1 MSRAFVKD
9 GNEDR
14 PGEDL
19 PERPVSDA
27 PNYVTE
33 EGLRNLREKVEM
45 LTHEHGRLREAEEDA
60 DKLRLAVNER
70 DLRYF
75 QAQLDSA
82 TVVDVA
88 DAPQGEVHFG
98 ATVKTED
105 EDGAV
110 GRFTIVGEDEA
121 DESNGKISWLSP
133 LAKALIGSTAG
144 DTVTW
149 ERPAGS
155 TTLPAMTASG
165 GSSRTR
171 SKTSPGVT
179 PSVSVTAGA

>member
-1 MSRAFVKD
+1 MNRAFVKD

-14 PGEDL
+14 SEL
-19 PERPVSDA
+19 PERPLSDA
-27 PNYVTE
+27 PNYVTP
-33 EGLRNLREKVEM
+33 EGMRLLREKVEI
-45 LTHEHGRLREAEEDA
+45 LTHEHGQLREAAEDA

-75 QAQLDSA
+75 QARLESA
-82 TVVDVA
+82 IVVDAA

-105 EDGAV
+105 EDGEV

-121 DESNGKISWLSP
+121 DVTHGKISWLSP
-133 LAKALIGSTAG
+133 LAKALIGSKTG

-149 ERPAGS
+149 NRPAGS
-155 TTLPAMTASG
+155 TTLEVLEIGYP
-165 GSSRTR
+165 
-171 SKTSPGVT
+171 K
-179 PSVSVTAGA
+179 

>member
-1 MSRAFVKD
+1 MNRAFVKD

-19 PERPVSDA
+19 PERPISDA
-27 PNYVTE
+27 PNYVTP
-33 EGLRNLREKVEM
+33 EGLRSLREKVET
-45 LTHEHGRLREAEEDA
+45 LAREHADLREAAEDA

-75 QAQLDSA
+75 QARLESA

-88 DAPQGEVHFG
+88 NEPQGEVHFG

-105 EDGAV
+105 EDGKV
-110 GRFTIVGEDEA
+110 VRFTIVGEDEA
-121 DESNGKISWLSP
+121 DVTNGKISWVSP
-133 LAKALIGSTAG
+133 LANALIGSRAS

-149 ERPAGS
+149 NRPAGS
-155 TTLPAMTASG
+155 TTLEVLEISYPE
-165 GSSRTR
+165 
-171 SKTSPGVT
+171 
-179 PSVSVTAGA
+179 